1 VYKNRVEVP
10 TLRISLASTQTVAEI
25 LTQDNNHVSISATQ
39 GSVDVR
45 NRAGVL
51 VATVR
56 PGLALAFTVQVDGA
70 AIATKL
76 SRYLV
81 KKGDKYLLT
90 DSTTGVT
97 VELQG
102 TRSRK
107 ARRSPS
113 PDHRLNDSR
122 RYAGN
127 RSLAVDP
134 SGIGG
139 FLGAACKVPTGAV
152 VAARAEMSTGANRCG
167 SSRGRHDDWL
177 GGFRNFQPQAGR
189 QHAITYRSGPH
200 ATLA

>member
-1 VYKNRVEVP
+1 
-10 TLRISLASTQTVAEI
+10 
-25 LTQDNNHVSISATQ
+25 
-39 GSVDVR
+39 
-45 NRAGVL
+45 VL

-152 VAARAEMSTGANRCG
+152 VAARAEMSTGAIVAG
-167 SSRGRHDDWL
+167 VAAVGTTIGLAASGTFSRK
-177 GGFRNFQPQAGR
+177 PA
-189 QHAITYRSGPH
+189 ASTP
-200 ATLA
+200 